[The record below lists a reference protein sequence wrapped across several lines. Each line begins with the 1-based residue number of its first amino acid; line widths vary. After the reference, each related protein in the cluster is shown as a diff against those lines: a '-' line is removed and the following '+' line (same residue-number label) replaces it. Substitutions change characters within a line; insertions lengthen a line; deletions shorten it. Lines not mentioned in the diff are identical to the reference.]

1 MTARKKVRGR
11 GGERAGGGGE
21 RGVTA
26 PTGTRPIRSRGN
38 VILNALRYAGT
49 RTHGGDEWCKRSRR
63 SWSLRY
69 DYGGCEGWRGAP
81 VNCESARARARLLA
95 RSLVSRKPRYRNF
108 LCSA

>member
-1 MTARKKVRGR
+1 MTAEKGQRTRRPVS
-11 GGERAGGGGE
+11 GERAGGGEG
-21 RGVTA
+21 GVTA

-69 DYGGCEGWRGAP
+69 DYGGVRG
-81 VNCESARARARLLA
+81 VARCAGQLRERARLLA